1 MRFWRRCSLVGGV
14 GLALLAVMLQ
24 QNGTQ
29 MVSRPAGGAVA
40 RLRDVPVVCCFGP
53 AASECGGLTGW
64 SAAVAPD
71 LSSARWRGLVV
82 QISDMEAS

>member
-1 MRFWRRCSLVGGV
+1 
-14 GLALLAVMLQ
+14 MLQ

-29 MVSRPAGGAVA
+29 MGRRPAGRAVA
-40 RLRDVPVVCCFGP
+40 RLRNVPVVCCFGP
-53 AASECGGLTGW
+53 AASERDGLTGW
-64 SAAVAPD
+64 SAAVAPS